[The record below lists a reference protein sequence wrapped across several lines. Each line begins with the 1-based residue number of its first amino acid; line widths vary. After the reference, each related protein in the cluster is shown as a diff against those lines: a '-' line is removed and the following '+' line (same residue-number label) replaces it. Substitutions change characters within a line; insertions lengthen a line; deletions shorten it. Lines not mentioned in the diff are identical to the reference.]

1 MPAPEACVPM
11 LMNGNTTWNAESAL
25 TKLFHRLYPVSRAC
39 IEEIARKLEP
49 VRFERGDIV
58 VYQDE
63 PCDVIYFFHTAMLR
77 IGFVK
82 EGREDTVAF
91 GGDGD
96 VFFSVPTFFCNEP
109 STFSLMALDL
119 SLGWQMSFATYRAM
133 ERRFPE
139 LTIWMHNLLGVQLY
153 AVQNMYRNA
162 YMTTAMQRFKNF
174 CSRYD
179 INPGAIK
186 SQPLSRINRIIALKY
201 IAQYLGITQ
210 QTLSKLRRHRFTD

>member
-1 MPAPEACVPM
+1 M
-11 LMNGNTTWNAESAL
+11 LMNGNTTWNAESAR

-139 LTIWMHNLLGVQLY
+139 LTIWMRNLLGVQLY

-186 SQPLSRINRIIALKY
+186 SQPLSRINRIIPLKY